1 MNTGWVC
8 YKYQVSF
15 FVCIISF
22 SSWVRAHQNRG
33 KSIDETF
40 VKDYIVFSLVV
51 KVKLLFILQTVL
63 KSKTYDPRL
72 VWPYS
77 LLLCGPTSCGKTTW
91 IVELLKSC
99 EELCTH
105 MPKKLIWI
113 YGVEQPDLFKTIKE
127 IWAPHQCEFVEGFL
141 KIWCHDLKKTN
152 DRGSLCIFDDVM
164 NEVSSN
170 ATILKLFTR
179 GRSHLEC
186 SLVLMLQNIFPKGSQ
201 SRTISINA
209 QYQVLFRNPID
220 SLQISILA
228 RQLCPLNS
236 KDFLKI
242 CKRATQRPY
251 GYLFC
256 CFTQS
261 CPNEIHY
268 RTNVL
273 PCEYPSIVYQLL
285 FYSILYK
292 VWFRSRIR

>member
-1 MNTGWVC
+1 MNTCRVC
-8 YKYQVSF
+8 YKYQLSF
-15 FVCIISF
+15 FVSIISF

-33 KSIDETF
+33 KLIYETF
-40 VKDYIVFSLVV
+40 VKHYVVSSHVV
-51 KVKLLFILQTVL
+51 KGKLLFILRTVL
-63 KSKTYDPRL
+63 KSKTLKKMSKKIYDPRL

-77 LLLCGPTSCGKTTW
+77 LLLCGPTGCGKTTW
-91 IVELLKSC
+91 IVELLKSH

-105 MPKKLIWI
+105 TPKKLIWI
-113 YGVEQPDLFKTIKE
+113 YGVEQPELFKTIEE
-127 IWAPHQCEFVEGFL
+127 IWAPRQCEFVEGFPE
-141 KIWCHDLKKTN
+141 DLISRPEKTN

-170 ATILKLFTR
+170 ATISKLFTR
-179 GRSHLEC
+179 GRSHLGC

-209 QYQVLFRNPID
+209 QYQVLFRNPRD

-236 KDFLKI
+236 KDFLEI
-242 CKRATQRPY
+242 YKRATQRPY

-261 CPNEIHY
+261 CPDEIRY
-268 RTNVL
+268 RTNIL
-273 PCEYPSIVYQLL
+273 PCEYPSIVYQL
-285 FYSILYK
+285 
-292 VWFRSRIR
+292 